1 MGVRLARADQVQHL
15 VKETGAKIGEYIHSD
30 ALSARRGQAGSYIEM
45 IRYITREI
53 AAALMN

>member
-1 MGVRLARADQVQHL
+1 MQHI
-15 VKETGAKIGEYIHSD
+15 VKETGAKIGGYIYSD

-45 IRYITREI
+45 IRYITREF